1 MVQTLKV
8 FFALS
13 LLMTFPAFAEEQ
25 GNPTPIAPDSVS
37 VLDPIEQIQID
48 SLPALTLDTIGTHK
62 ALPKTLWVASDSL
75 KIITL
80 IDKTSRQKLTPGQT
94 KIFAQMITTDTT
106 GVAFKSDPIS
116 SNNRFLLT
124 RLNALMN
131 LGLFDQVLAMME
143 LVPITQQNTPDF
155 ASIKVSALFL
165 SGETKEACTLL
176 NKQDLT
182 EFIDKMRVSCFLS
195 SGERDKGALAFE
207 TYKETEGSDALFLA
221 LGDRVFQDT
230 PSPILG
236 NSVYAPEHVALVA
249 ALGDKMPDMTN
260 APIWMKRALTRFENV
275 PIASRIYWAE
285 QSGMAPEEIIK
296 LYKSVFP
303 KTPAST
309 GGLTRALAY
318 QKIMG
323 ENDKNVIASDL
334 NDYLDSAREDGVFT
348 AVVPLAEPILNTI
361 EPTEERSE
369 LAFNAVQIYALMD
382 NLSLANPWYEVLKKS
397 PQRERQNQGL
407 LLSPLMNKMGA
418 GLPSSIDSLLAT
430 CQKSSPN
437 CTHFIQTVPDSFPV
451 DNTELLMALAMR
463 QSTTF
468 SALNKKALDQL
479 IADDKTGEAML
490 QILLLLSQSG
500 AYEKD
505 ILDALEGVRPVSLSR
520 PILIEQMVY

>member
-13 LLMTFPAFAEEQ
+13 LLLVFPAMAEEQ
-25 GNPTPIAPDSVS
+25 GIPTPMNTDSVS

-48 SLPALTLDTIGTHK
+48 SLPALTIDSIGTHK
-62 ALPKTLWVASDSL
+62 TLPKNLWAASDTA

-80 IDKTSRQKLTPGQT
+80 IDKASRQKLSPAETKVFALMMTADVTGTPF
-94 KIFAQMITTDTT
+94 KNDT
-106 GVAFKSDPIS
+106 IS
-116 SNNRFLLT
+116 SNNRFILA

-131 LGLFDQVLAMME
+131 LGLYDDALALME
-143 LVPITQQNTPDF
+143 MVPITQQNTPDF
-155 ASIKVSALFL
+155 APIKVSALFL
-165 SGETKEACTLL
+165 SGKTNEACVFL

-182 EFIDKMRVSCFLS
+182 EFIDKMRVSCFLDS
-195 SGERDKGALAFE
+195 AERDKAALAFE
-207 TYKETEGSDALFLA
+207 TYKETEGGDALFLA
-221 LGDRVFQDT
+221 LGDRVFQET

-236 NSVYAPEHVALVA
+236 NSVYAPEHIALVA
-249 ALGDKMPDMTN
+249 ALGDKMPDMNT
-260 APIWMKRALTRFENV
+260 APIWVKRALSRFDNV

-285 QSGMAPEEIIK
+285 QSGVPADEIIK

-303 KTPAST
+303 KTATKT

-318 QKIMG
+318 QKMMG
-323 ENDKNVIASDL
+323 ETDKTVLASDL

-348 AVVPLAEPILNTI
+348 AVVALAEPILNTI
-361 EPTEERSE
+361 TPSEETSE
-369 LAFNAVQIYALMD
+369 LAFNAVQIYALTD
-382 NLSLANPWYEVLKKS
+382 NLSLANPWYEVLKNS

-407 LLSPLMNKMGA
+407 LLASLMNKMGA
-418 GLPSSIDSLLAT
+418 GLPGPIDSLLAA

-451 DNTELLMALAMR
+451 NNTELLMALAMR
-463 QSTTF
+463 QNTTF

-479 IADDKTGEAML
+479 IGDDKTGEAVL
-490 QILLLLSQSG
+490 QILLLLSQSET
-500 AYEKD
+500 YEKD
-505 ILDALEGVRPVSLSR
+505 ILDALENVRPVTLSR